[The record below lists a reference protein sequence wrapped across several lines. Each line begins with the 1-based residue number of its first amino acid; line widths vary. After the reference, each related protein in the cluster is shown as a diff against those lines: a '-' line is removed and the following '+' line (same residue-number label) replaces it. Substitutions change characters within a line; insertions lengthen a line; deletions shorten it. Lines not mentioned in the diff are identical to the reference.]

1 MTTGLPSSPTCQ
13 PGAGE
18 RGYSG
23 MNLTALTSHVQIRLW
38 QFILLGL
45 LFPVTSAVLS
55 LLLIHRLE
63 RRFGVRGRGPARP

>member
-1 MTTGLPSSPTCQ
+1 
-13 PGAGE
+13 
-18 RGYSG
+18 